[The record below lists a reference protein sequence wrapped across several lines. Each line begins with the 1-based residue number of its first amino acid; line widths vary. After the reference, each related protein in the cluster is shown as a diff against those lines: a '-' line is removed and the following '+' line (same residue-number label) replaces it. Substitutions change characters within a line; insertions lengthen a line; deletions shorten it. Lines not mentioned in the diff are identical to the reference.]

1 MGKFGA
7 LSAAAVLILGF
18 GALSGTPAAAA
29 TATLKSLSVELD
41 GGAAWTP
48 DVADCTECTS
58 DTNAGDS
65 VAVAPGATITV
76 ELEIMGDGS
85 TPWECTEW
93 MVGASTGTDQDP
105 ANAAGFGTVTE
116 IFDLTAPA
124 VNGTYDLF
132 LDARANNGCGA
143 GADFGTINLVD
154 AVIVLEWIDQVHARH
169 PNSVTCR
176 EGGVGGVPPSR
187 ATACTATRV
196 VPAERVFFRPGGRCG
211 PLSLRRP
218 HETARG

>member
-1 MGKFGA
+1 MGKFGV

-65 VAVAPGATITV
+65 VAVVPGATITV

-93 MVGASTGTDQDP
+93 TVGASTGTDQDP

-143 GADFGTINLVD
+143 GADFGTINLAG

-169 PNSVTCR
+169 PIAANHRTHH
-176 EGGVGGVPPSR
+176 
-187 ATACTATRV
+187 
-196 VPAERVFFRPGGRCG
+196 
-211 PLSLRRP
+211 LQ
-218 HETARG
+218 

>member
-93 MVGASTGTDQDP
+93 TVGASTGTDQDP

-143 GADFGTINLVD
+143 GADFGTINLAG

-169 PNSVTCR
+169 PISVTCR
-176 EGGVGGVPPSR
+176 EGGVGEYPR
-187 ATACTATRV
+187 LARQ
-196 VPAERVFFRPGGRCG
+196 PARQRGRC
-211 PLSLRRP
+211 PRRGYSSDRGV
-218 HETARG
+218 TAAHCL